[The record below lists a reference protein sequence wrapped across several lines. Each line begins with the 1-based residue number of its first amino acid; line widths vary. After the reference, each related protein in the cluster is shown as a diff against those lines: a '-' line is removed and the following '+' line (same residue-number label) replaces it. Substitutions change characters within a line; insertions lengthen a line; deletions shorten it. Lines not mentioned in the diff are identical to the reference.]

1 MTTDVRTTASSW
13 GVTASA
19 YEKFSEHFGDALYHC
34 VQRLDPKKDEKI
46 LDVATGTG
54 WTARLAATRGAVVT
68 GSDFSEGQILAARGI
83 AERHGLK
90 ITFDVG
96 DAHSLPYPDQS
107 FDAVMSTFGVIFA
120 RQPEAAA
127 SELARVCRQGGR
139 LALAVWS
146 GDGTIA
152 ALTRDVMA
160 KFGPPPPDPAP
171 PSPFAWGSETRMKE
185 LLGSDFDLKFEHAST
200 VLRAPDG
207 ESVWRLWNESHGLT
221 VTRMDA
227 LDPDAQREFQQA
239 FVRFH
244 ERYRTEFG
252 ITMPREYIIALG
264 VRR

>member
-1 MTTDVRTTASSW
+1 
-13 GVTASA
+13 
-19 YEKFSEHFGDALYHC
+19 
-34 VQRLDPKKDEKI
+34 
-46 LDVATGTG
+46 
-54 WTARLAATRGAVVT
+54 
-68 GSDFSEGQILAARGI
+68 
-83 AERHGLK
+83 
-90 ITFDVG
+90 
-96 DAHSLPYPDQS
+96 
-107 FDAVMSTFGVIFA
+107 
-120 RQPEAAA
+120 
-127 SELARVCRQGGR
+127 
-139 LALAVWS
+139 
-146 GDGTIA
+146 
-152 ALTRDVMA
+152 
-160 KFGPPPPDPAP
+160 
-171 PSPFAWGSETRMKE
+171 MKE